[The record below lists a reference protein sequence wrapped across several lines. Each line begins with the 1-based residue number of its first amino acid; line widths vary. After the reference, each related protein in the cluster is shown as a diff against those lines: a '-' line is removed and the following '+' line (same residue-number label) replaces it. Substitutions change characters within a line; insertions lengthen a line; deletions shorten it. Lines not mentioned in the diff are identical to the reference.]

1 VPGNP
6 VISIVDDDESV
17 REAIESLIKSVGL
30 GAQIFASAEDFL
42 NSNGIEE
49 TSCLILDMRM
59 PGMSGLELQRRLS
72 ADGYQIPIIFISAH
86 SDDQIRGQA
95 LGAGAVDFLFKP
107 FSEQALVDAVHE
119 ALGPSK
125 EGGPAF

>member
-30 GAQIFASAEDFL
+30 GARVFASAEEFL
-42 NSNGIEE
+42 NSNHIED

-72 ADGYQIPIIFISAH
+72 AAGHGIPIIFISAH
-86 SDDQIRGQA
+86 SDDQTRAQA

-107 FSEQALVDAVHE
+107 FSETALVDAVR
-119 ALGPSK
+119 AAVGQSK
-125 EGGPAF
+125 DGDRAF